1 MVWLWGLHMPIKKY
15 NTKCSKKKIINHVKL
30 SDSCKSEDKLERFFL
45 FWFVGY
51 YFFTVFFFKWAGDN
65 ERQSAGTV
73 TAEVCNG
80 KQYRDALLL
89 KKMHGSIKAVSAEQQ
104 WGKKQ
109 LNPKR
114 RGKKRFSF
122 YCYSWFEVV
131 LYSSGVNKLL
141 ENSIMSSSME
151 DYPRWNKTKEAP
163 PPICI

>member
-15 NTKCSKKKIINHVKL
+15 NTKCSKKNNQPRQIKRQLQIWRQTRKI
-30 SDSCKSEDKLERFFL
+30 FFVLVCWLLL
-45 FWFVGY
+45 FYCF
-51 YFFTVFFFKWAGDN
+51 FFFKWAGDN